1 MCGARVLSGAFARP
15 SRVARA
21 AFTAQEQSLERQGK
35 YAEAIPLAKQLLERA
50 KQSFG
55 KDDPAVAHACLIL
68 ARLDYEVADYSGSE
82 PLLQETLRIYRKM
95 GAESEEVATTL
106 SFMEQTAIKLFQ
118 QEQELEREGKY
129 VEAIPLAQQVLELSR
144 RRAGPENGAVAYA
157 LEILAALYNRL
168 DKYEQAEPLYLEAL
182 GIMKEAKGPESK
194 DVAATLKR
202 LGRLYYDMGEY
213 AKAEPLF
220 QEELRIENKQ
230 FGPESKE
237 VAETLGNLG
246 GVYSQ
251 IGDYARS
258 EPLLQEELKI
268 EKKTLGLES
277 KEVATTLNNLGVLS
291 LLMGDHATAEPLY
304 LEALRIQKKVLGPE
318 NEDVARTLNNL
329 AQVYAG
335 MRDYEKAAYCYGQ
348 ALQVEKKVLGPED
361 LYVAIT
367 LNNLALLWDD
377 AGNYAE
383 AERLYQDSLRI
394 REKIQGPGHPGVATT
409 LDNLALLYHHMGK
422 YAKAEPLYQEA
433 LGIYSKWFG
442 DEHPDTIICRRKLA
456 LLDIDLGRSDDAR
469 ALALTACN
477 NQAHLVEKIL
487 SFASEQQ
494 RLAYQKSNSVLSLS
508 VLAATKGNEVPL
520 ALAILHDKGVVL
532 DSLMEDQ
539 AFYRAN
545 RKTARGED
553 LLDKLAT
560 DKQRIGRLLLEPI
573 QNSTQSKDEL
583 QGLQDEMQTIESK
596 LAKDVTSAGR
606 ARRAQSVT
614 AEQIVSALPQD
625 TALIEYFACGN
636 YLGQAQWEGAF
647 GAVVFLRGQKEIF
660 VTLPSSK
667 VLGPTIKSYRHLL
680 SQGNP
685 PDGDEVTYK
694 LAQLYQQVWEPI
706 QKVLPSTIKRVI
718 ISPDGPLNFIS
729 FATLLDSDQ
738 QFLGERLVVEYV
750 TAGRDI
756 LEATPA
762 AANKDCLIVANPDF
776 QGPADNDS
784 SNMLRMRGGETREL
798 EDLHFDW
805 LAGTMTEASQLKK
818 QLESW
823 NWKPSLLTANDAT
836 KAALF
841 KVHRPYLLHLATHGF
856 FEPIDSEDWKAV
868 DSSQLNEGRARYFD
882 NPMHRSGLALAG
894 ANLTLAAWRNK
905 QELTPADDGIL
916 TAEDAAALDLEGTWL
931 VTLSACDTGEGE
943 ANAGEG
949 VMGLRRGFL
958 EAGAENILMT
968 LWSISDSFT
977 GQFMNDFY
985 QTAHANGNA
994 PLALAIV
1001 QRDWLRK
1008 LRKERDLVQAVRL
1021 AGPFVLCFRGRP

>member
-1 MCGARVLSGAFARP
+1 MMRLTKAESPLPRITFVVLVIVGSFRIATEPCAAQELSPAP
-15 SRVARA
+15 SPDQAGWLEPL
-21 AFTAQEQSLERQGK
+21 TAKEQSLERQGK
-35 YAEAIPLAKQLLERA
+35 YADAIPLAKQLLELT
-50 KQSFG
+50 KQAFG
-55 KDDPAVAHACLIL
+55 QDDPAVAHVCLVL
-68 ARLDYEVADYSGSE
+68 ARLYYEVANYTGAE
-82 PLLQETLRIYRKM
+82 PLFQETLRIYRKI
-95 GAESEEVATTL
+95 GAESEEVAKTL
-106 SFMEQTAIKLFQ
+106 SLMEQTAIKLFQ
-118 QEQELEREGKY
+118 QEQELEREEKY
-129 VEAIPLAQQVLELSR
+129 VEAIPLAQQVLELSKQR
-144 RRAGPENGAVAYA
+144 SGPENVTVAYA

-168 DKYEQAEPLYLEAL
+168 DKYEQAERLYLEAL
-182 GIMKEAKGPESK
+182 GIKKKAGGPESN

-213 AKAEPLF
+213 ANAEPLF
-220 QEELRIENKQ
+220 QEELGLENKQ

-251 IGDYARS
+251 MGDYARS

-277 KEVATTLNNLGVLS
+277 KEVATTLNNLGVLYS
-291 LLMGDHATAEPLY
+291 LMGDHATAEPLY

-394 REKIQGPGHPGVATT
+394 HEKIQGPGHPGVATT

-422 YAKAEPLYQEA
+422 YAKAEPLYREA

-469 ALALTACN
+469 ALALTAWN
-477 NQAHLVEKIL
+477 HQAHLVERIL

-494 RLAYQKSNSVLSLS
+494 RLAYQNSNSVFSLS

-520 ALAILHDKGVVL
+520 ALAILRDKGVVL

-545 RKTARGED
+545 RKTASGED

-560 DKQRIGRLLLEPI
+560 DKQRIGRLLLQPI

-583 QGLQDEMQTIESK
+583 QRLQDEVQTIESK
-596 LAKDVTSAGR
+596 LAKDVASTGR
-606 ARRAQSVT
+606 TRRALSVT
-614 AEQIVSALPQD
+614 AEQIISALPED
-625 TALIEYFACGN
+625 TALIEYFTRGN

-667 VLGPTIKSYRHLL
+667 VLSPTIKRYVHLL
-680 SQGNP
+680 SQSDL
-685 PDGDEVTYK
+685 PDGDEVTRK

-718 ISPDGPLNFIS
+718 ISPDGQLNFIS
-729 FATLLDSDQ
+729 FATLLDLDQ
-738 QFLGERLVVEYV
+738 QFRGEKLVVE
-750 TAGRDI
+750 
-756 LEATPA
+756 
-762 AANKDCLIVANPDF
+762 
-776 QGPADNDS
+776 
-784 SNMLRMRGGETREL
+784 
-798 EDLHFDW
+798 
-805 LAGTMTEASQLKK
+805 
-818 QLESW
+818 
-823 NWKPSLLTANDAT
+823 
-836 KAALF
+836 
-841 KVHRPYLLHLATHGF
+841 
-856 FEPIDSEDWKAV
+856 
-868 DSSQLNEGRARYFD
+868 
-882 NPMHRSGLALAG
+882 
-894 ANLTLAAWRNK
+894 
-905 QELTPADDGIL
+905 
-916 TAEDAAALDLEGTWL
+916 
-931 VTLSACDTGEGE
+931 
-943 ANAGEG
+943 
-949 VMGLRRGFL
+949 
-958 EAGAENILMT
+958 
-968 LWSISDSFT
+968 
-977 GQFMNDFY
+977 
-985 QTAHANGNA
+985 
-994 PLALAIV
+994 
-1001 QRDWLRK
+1001 
-1008 LRKERDLVQAVRL
+1008 
-1021 AGPFVLCFRGRP
+1021 